1 MLGVMMALAAMMLAA
16 APASAQDSDGVCE
29 EFDGVIICDFDEFCE
44 DVDGDLICDFEEFCE
59 DVDGDLICDLD
70 ELCEDLN
77 DNFICDFDEGAFFTD
92 GITQQTEQEAESGD
106 INQSF
111 DVSQTGDN
119 SNQTVGIQGVANTG
133 NAQNVIDVVDA
144 GPFVGDFDGN
154 DGFFVCDFDND
165 GDNDEC
171 EEIVFCDFDDDTGDG
186 VIECEDVVVFF
197 PFFNDGLFFDGF
209 DGFDGN
215 GDVEFEDVGASI
227 EVSPSQVIDSTQQVN
242 QAAAASA

>member
-1 MLGVMMALAAMMLAA
+1 MLAVMVALAAMMLAA
-16 APASAQDSDGVCE
+16 APASAQD
-29 EFDGVIICDFDEFCE
+29 FNDEFC
-44 DVDGDLICDFEEFCE
+44 VDFDGFVICDFEEFCE
-59 DVDGDLICDLD
+59 DLDGDLVCDLD

-154 DGFFVCDFDND
+154 DG
-165 GDNDEC
+165 
-171 EEIVFCDFDDDTGDG
+171 
-186 VIECEDVVVFF
+186 
-197 PFFNDGLFFDGF
+197 
-209 DGFDGN
+209 
-215 GDVEFEDVGASI
+215 
-227 EVSPSQVIDSTQQVN
+227 
-242 QAAAASA
+242 